1 MHVVVHVRQCTCKA
15 NAKASHLVAFSGDE
29 LKWDDAS
36 EAALWSLVEKYRRE
50 LYDQKN
56 GFTRNEFLDKI
67 AEELRKLC

>member
-1 MHVVVHVRQCTCKA
+1 MIPGFG
-15 NAKASHLVAFSGDE
+15 VAGDE

-36 EAALWSLVEKYRRE
+36 EAALWSFVEKYHRE

-67 AEELRKLC
+67 AEELLVVLVAFPAFRVMRSVNS

>member
-1 MHVVVHVRQCTCKA
+1 MIPGFG
-15 NAKASHLVAFSGDE
+15 VAGDE

-36 EAALWSLVEKYRRE
+36 EAALWSFVEKYHRE

-67 AEELRKLC
+67 AEELRELFFLLFWWHFQCFV